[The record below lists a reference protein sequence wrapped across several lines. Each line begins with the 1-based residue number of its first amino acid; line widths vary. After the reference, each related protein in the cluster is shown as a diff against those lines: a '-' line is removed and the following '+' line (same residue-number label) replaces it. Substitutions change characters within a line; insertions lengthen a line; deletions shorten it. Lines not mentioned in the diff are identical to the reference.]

1 MRGRASPPARQ
12 RERKMKRYRT
22 PIGELTRAMR
32 KEMKQRIDVLANAEV
47 QLSDVI
53 KELGDDP
60 NADVTERLKNL
71 LGTVQ
76 GLQISLAE
84 LKS

>member
-1 MRGRASPPARQ
+1 
-12 RERKMKRYRT
+12 MKRYRT